1 MMAELRRVPLYR
13 ATTRT
18 LMVLG
23 AERELTLILMIL
35 SGALVL
41 TSLSLEMTLIGAT
54 TWFAGLFLLRQ
65 LARHDPQISRIFL
78 RYWVRHKDVYYPAAA
93 RPSSDGWLPPKK

>member
-1 MMAELRRVPLYR
+1 MELRQVPLYR

-35 SGALVL
+35 SGVLVF
-41 TSLSLEMTLIGAT
+41 TSLSIETTLVGAFV
-54 TWFAGLFLLRQ
+54 WFFGLFLLRQ
-65 LARHDPQISRIFL
+65 LARHDPQIARIFL
-78 RYWVRHKDVYYPAAA
+78 RYWVRYRRPSYLAAA
-93 RPSSDGWLPPKK
+93 RPSSAGYLPAHK